1 MDEMAQIKVA
11 IVDDNKEF
19 IDSLTDHLDIAFPEV
34 EICGTATHYKQARE
48 LLLND
53 KPDLVFLDVEMPCKN
68 GFELLNEMRNKGC
81 NFSVIFYTAYDKY
94 MIQALRE
101 SAFDYIIKPVKEQE
115 LKQAIDRFK
124 EQKNAQNSECA
135 LPLFQGYLGQPEIIA
150 LPTSLGLR
158 FVDKTRILLFRSI
171 KDSVFGK
178 ACWEALLTDYS
189 SVKLGA
195 NTSAER
201 IVQLMN
207 KDRFLQ
213 INQSCIINLNYLSL
227 VEFKTRDCI
236 LLPPFDN
243 MKLTVS
249 RAQLSK
255 LKEMYEVF

>member
-1 MDEMAQIKVA
+1 MDEPILIKVA

-34 EICGTATHYKQARE
+34 EICGTATRYKQARE
-48 LLLND
+48 LLLNE

-124 EQKNAQNSECA
+124 EQKTAQNSECA
-135 LPLFQGYLGQPEIIA
+135 MPLFQGNLGQPEIIA

-178 ACWEALLTDYS
+178 ASWEALLTDYS

>member
-1 MDEMAQIKVA
+1 M
-11 IVDDNKEF
+11 
-19 IDSLTDHLDIAFPEV
+19 
-34 EICGTATHYKQARE
+34 
-48 LLLND
+48 LLNE

-68 GFELLNEMRNKGC
+68 GFELHNEMRNKGC

-124 EQKNAQNSECA
+124 EQKTAENSECT
-135 LPLFQGYLGQPEIIA
+135 LPLFQGFLGRPEIIA

-158 FVDKTRILLFRSI
+158 FIDKTRILLFRSI

-178 ACWEALLTDYS
+178 AYWEALLTDYS

-227 VEFKTRDCI
+227 VEFKSRDCI

-255 LKEMYEVF
+255 LKEIYEVF